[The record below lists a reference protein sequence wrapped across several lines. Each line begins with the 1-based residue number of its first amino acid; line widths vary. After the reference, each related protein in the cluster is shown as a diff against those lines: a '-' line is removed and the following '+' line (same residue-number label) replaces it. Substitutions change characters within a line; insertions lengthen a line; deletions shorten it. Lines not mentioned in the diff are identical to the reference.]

1 MIHWVPRG
9 VEHWV
14 SPIGHLFPK
23 AQSEQQTSQPG
34 CICAKLSHGNNCPP
48 TQWAGTQI
56 EFQNDSGNGSR
67 HSGYAVPQAVSSAS
81 AEHLPCACAAR
92 DPERHSVN
100 VTAPL
105 HPRTPPHREC
115 SQTSFVPFGGRVQTR
130 FCGAKVPTDSA
141 ETRVQPHL
149 MDDPASLLETR
160 PEVKDVGPDGEVSSS
175 TPRPQKPTQIFK

>member
-1 MIHWVPRG
+1 MTRCVPRG
-9 VEHWV
+9 GEHWV

-34 CICAKLSHGNNCPP
+34 CVYAKLSHGNNCPP
-48 TQWAGTQI
+48 RQWVGTQI

-67 HSGYAVPQAVSSAS
+67 HSRHAVPQAVSSAS
-81 AEHLPCACAAR
+81 AEHLPCAR
-92 DPERHSVN
+92 DPERQQREHDSAL
-100 VTAPL
+100 AP
-105 HPRTPPHREC
+105 HDPPHREC

-130 FCGAKVPTDSA
+130 FYGAKVPTDSA

-149 MDDPASLLETR
+149 MDDLASLLETR